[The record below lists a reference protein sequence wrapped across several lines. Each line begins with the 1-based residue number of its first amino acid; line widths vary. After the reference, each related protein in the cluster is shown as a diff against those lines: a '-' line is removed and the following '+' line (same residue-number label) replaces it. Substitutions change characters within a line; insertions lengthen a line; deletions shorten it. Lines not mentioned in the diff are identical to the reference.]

1 MTLHLVA
8 VLAPSEAP
16 SEAPRRSMEKTP
28 EMHLKKQLVTER
40 NLESFGNLP
49 VQPGGKLQS
58 ERYAF
63 GENRREDGAE

>member
-1 MTLHLVA
+1 
-8 VLAPSEAP
+8 
-16 SEAPRRSMEKTP
+16 MEKTP
-28 EMHLKKQLVTER
+28 EKHLKKQLVTER

-63 GENRREDGAE
+63 GENRREDVAE